1 MRSISRVVALV
12 SSAVVV
18 SAALAGCAPSASCS
32 PTIGAGSAS
41 TVTAPGAL
49 GTKPTVDFPG
59 SLVSE
64 HPSVATISAGPGAVV
79 QNGDY
84 VDFDA
89 VVVTGKDKSELTSTT
104 YESGKAE
111 RLHVKTGTN
120 VLAESFLCQTVG
132 SRFALTGTLEEIFGA
147 VQGNALQPTDTV
159 VVVFDV
165 VNAYRGG
172 SSGTPQIAQD
182 GMPAVTSDPT
192 GRPGVAIPKTAAP
205 TELRIETLTK
215 GDGVTV
221 AEGQTVVAHYSAFVW
236 GGNVFDNTWDKDHPA
251 NLVAQDF
258 TTNDGIGVIP
268 GFAKALIGQTVGSRV
283 VAVIPPAEGYP
294 TDQWPTSIPAGST
307 LVFVIDILGIK

>member
-1 MRSISRVVALV
+1 MRSIARVVALV

-18 SAALAGCAPSASCS
+18 SAALAGCTSAPACT
-32 PTIGAGSAS
+32 PTIGEGSAS
-41 TVTAPGAL
+41 LVTAPGAL

-59 SLVSE
+59 TLVSE
-64 HPSVATISAGPGAVV
+64 KPSVATLSTGTGAVV
-79 QNGDY
+79 ENGDY

-89 VVVTGKDKSELTSTT
+89 VVVTGKDKKELTATS
-104 YESGKAE
+104 YVSGKTE

-132 SRFALTGTLEEIFGA
+132 SRFALTGTVEEIFGQ
-147 VQGNALQPTDTV
+147 VSGNALKPSDSV

-165 VNAYRGG
+165 VNAYLGTSR
-172 SSGTPQIAQD
+172 GTPQIAQD

-205 TELRIETLTK
+205 SELRIETLTK
-215 GDGVTV
+215 GTGSVV
-221 AEGQTVVAHYSAFVW
+221 SEGQTVVTHYSAFVW
-236 GGNVFDNTWDKDHPA
+236 GGNSFDNTWDKDHPA

-258 TTNDGIGVIP
+258 TKNNGVGVIP

-283 VAVIPPAEGYP
+283 VAVIPPADGYP
-294 TDQWPTSIPAGST
+294 ADQWPSAIPAGGT

>member
-1 MRSISRVVALV
+1 MRSIARVVALV

-18 SAALAGCAPSASCS
+18 SAALAGCTPASACT
-32 PTIGAGSAS
+32 PTLGDGSAS
-41 TVTAPGAL
+41 VVTAPGAL
-49 GTKPTVDFPG
+49 GTKPAVDFPG
-59 SLVSE
+59 TLVSE
-64 HPSVATISAGPGAVV
+64 KPSVATISSGPGAVIE
-79 QNGDY
+79 NGDY

-89 VVVTGKDKSELTSTT
+89 VVLTGKDKTELTATS

-120 VLAESFLCQTVG
+120 ILAESFLCQTVG
-132 SRFALTGTLEEIFGA
+132 SRFALTGTVEEIFGA
-147 VQGNALQPTDTV
+147 VNGNALQSSDTV

-165 VNAYRGG
+165 VNAYHGT
-172 SSGTPQIAQD
+172 SQGTPQIAQD

-215 GDGVTV
+215 GTGAVVT
-221 AEGQTVVAHYSAFVW
+221 EGQTVVTHYSAFVW
-236 GGNVFDNTWDKDHPA
+236 GGNVFDNTWDQDHPA

-258 TTNDGIGVIP
+258 TQNDGVGVIP

-283 VAVIPPAEGYP
+283 VAVIPPADGYP
-294 TDQWPTSIPAGST
+294 ADQWPNSIPEGGT